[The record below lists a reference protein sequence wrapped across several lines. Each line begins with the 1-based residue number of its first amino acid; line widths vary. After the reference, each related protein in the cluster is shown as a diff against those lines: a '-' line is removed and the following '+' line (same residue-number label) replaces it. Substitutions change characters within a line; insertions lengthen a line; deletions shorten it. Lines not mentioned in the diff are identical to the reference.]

1 LSILIPANPEGRAM
15 SELNL
20 ALWTRLSPLLDRALD
35 LELPER
41 DDFLA
46 AVRADDSGLAAA
58 LEQLLTEHQRLLA
71 SDFLETPPLAP
82 KAPLSMVGQTV
93 GGYTLV
99 RPLGIGGMGTVW
111 LARRSDGRFDASV
124 AVKFV
129 NLAALDGLAHERF
142 RREATLLARLSHPQ
156 IARLLDAGVTPGG
169 QPYLVLE
176 YIEGTRLDRHA
187 DEQRLDVRARLA
199 LFLQVADAVTHAHA
213 HLVVHRDLK
222 PSNILVDAEGRV
234 KLLDFGIAT
243 LLAERDDGAASVT
256 VTLTGAP
263 AFTPEYAAPE
273 QVQDGAITTA
283 TDVYALGVLLYQLLV
298 GAHPTAKPGAAH
310 AEVLRSLTDDHPR
323 ALSDVAR
330 GLSTGD
336 VDASRV
342 LAARRTTRDRLRLS
356 CRGDLDTIAAR
367 ALKKRADERYQT
379 VSALAADIRAHLNH
393 EPVSAQPDSLWYRTR
408 KLVARRPL
416 ETALAFTTVLAL
428 VVGGGAALWQA
439 RTATAE
445 RDFARRQLARSQA
458 INELNEFL
466 LSDAAP
472 VGRPLTAGQVLARAE
487 RVLERQQSG
496 SLDTRV
502 SSLVTIGRQYASQD
516 DDSDALRVLEQAYA
530 LSRSVTDPS
539 VRARAACALAGVLA
553 TVGTDARPPSLLREA
568 IAELPETQPFA
579 LDRVF
584 CQLQAGTVERFG
596 AAPAASIEHV
606 KAAQAMLATSGV
618 TSAVLDLRAAI
629 DLAESY
635 RTAGRGGEASVEFA
649 RAWEK
654 LREQGRDDTETA
666 GTLLN
671 NWALAR
677 SEQPIEAEPLLRRAI
692 EIASADGSEASVSP
706 MLLTN
711 MAWTL
716 LDLGRVSESIAVA
729 ERAGVAAG
737 SAGAGAAIFRNQ
749 LLRARLYV
757 EAGDIDRSAVVLD
770 EFERRAP
777 ELVPPGHN
785 AFAVLEELRGRIA
798 AARGE
803 RDQAR
808 TRFDRAL
815 ALLDPMRPDLR
826 PFRWRIFNVRAV
838 LALREGRIREAVA
851 DAERAVA
858 LAREIVPGTT
868 PGYTLGRAQLL
879 LGQALHADG
888 RTDEAGAALT
898 QAVHHLEGSVGA
910 AHPGYRAARDLLDAK
925 PAR

>member
-1 LSILIPANPEGRAM
+1 M
-15 SELNL
+15 SEVNR
-20 ALWTRLSPLLDRALD
+20 ALWPRLSPLLDRALD
-35 LELPER
+35 LEPPSR
-41 DDFLA
+41 DELLA
-46 AVRADDSGLAAA
+46 AVRAEDPDLAAA
-58 LEQLLTEHQRLLA
+58 LERLLAEHQRVLA
-71 SDFLETPPLAP
+71 SDFLEAPPPALEAP
-82 KAPLSMVGQTV
+82 PMAGQTV

-99 RPLGIGGMGTVW
+99 EPLGMGGMGTVW
-111 LARRSDGRFDASV
+111 LARRSDGRFDGNV

-129 NLAALDGLAHERF
+129 NLAALDGLAQERF
-142 RREATLLARLSHPQ
+142 RREGTLLARLSHPH
-156 IARLLDAGVTPGG
+156 IARLFDAGVTPRG

-176 YIEGTRLDRHA
+176 YVEGTRLDRYA
-187 DEQRLDVRARLA
+187 DEQRLGVPARLA
-199 LFLQVADAVTHAHA
+199 LFLQVSDAVTHAHA
-213 HLVVHRDLK
+213 NLVVHRDLK

-243 LLAERDDGAASVT
+243 LVSERTDGST
-256 VTLTGAP
+256 VTLTGIR

-273 QVQDGAITTA
+273 QVQNGSITTA

-298 GAHPTAKPGAAH
+298 GVHPTAKPGAAH
-310 AEVLRSLTDDHPR
+310 ADVLRSLTDDSPR

-342 LAARRTTRDRLRLS
+342 LAARRTTRDRLRQS
-356 CRGDLDTIAAR
+356 CRGDLDTIAAK

-379 VSALAADIRAHLNH
+379 VSALAADIRAHLKH
-393 EPVSAQPDSLWYRTR
+393 EPVSARPDSVWYRTR
-408 KLVARRPL
+408 KLVLRRRL
-416 ETALAFTTVLAL
+416 ETALGAMTILAL
-428 VVGGGAALWQA
+428 VVGGGLALWQA
-439 RTATAE
+439 RTATSE

-472 VGRPLTAGQVLARAE
+472 IGQPFTAGQVLARAE

-496 SLDTRV
+496 SLDARV
-502 SSLVTIGRQYASQD
+502 SSLVTIGRQYAGQD

-530 LSRSVTDPS
+530 LSRRVTDPS

-553 TVGTDARPPSLLREA
+553 TVSTDVRQHSLLREA
-568 IAELPETQPFA
+568 FADLPETQPFA

-596 AAPAASIEHV
+596 ATPAASIEHV
-606 KAAQAMLATSGV
+606 KAAQSTLATSGV
-618 TSAVLDLRAAI
+618 TSAVLDLRAAM

-635 RTAGRGGEASVEFA
+635 RTAGRDSEANVEFA

-654 LREQGRDDTETA
+654 LREQGRGDTETA

-677 SEQPIEAEPLLRRAI
+677 SEQPIQAEPLLRRAI

-716 LDLGRVSESIAVA
+716 LDMGRVSDGIAAA
-729 ERAGVAAG
+729 ERAAIAAG

-749 LLRARLYV
+749 LLRARLYA
-757 EAGDIDRSAVVLD
+757 EAGDIDRSAAVLD

-785 AFAVLEELRGRIA
+785 AFAVLEELRGLIA
-798 AARGE
+798 AAKGE
-803 RDQAR
+803 GDQAR
-808 TRFDRAL
+808 VCFDRAL
-815 ALLDPMRPDLR
+815 ALLDPMRTDLR
-826 PFRWRIFNVRAV
+826 PFRWRIFSVRAM
-838 LALREGRIREAVA
+838 LALREGRSREAVA
-851 DAERAVA
+851 DAERAFA
-858 LAREIVPGTT
+858 LAREIVAGTT
-868 PGYTLGRAQLL
+868 PAYTLGRAQLL
-879 LGQALHADG
+879 LGQALNAEG
-888 RTDEAGAALT
+888 RTDEARAALT

-910 AHPGYRAARDLLDAK
+910 AHPGYRSARDLLDAT